1 MSPLEMLFRLEVEF
15 HRELRA
21 AVAHGTGDDGSLHTS
36 YALQSGYDQLLTAI
50 PVVSDRQIEQL
61 VERFVRAGDP
71 RDVFAAG
78 ESVKQLL
85 GLCLADA

>member
-1 MSPLEMLFRLEVEF
+1 MSPLEMLFRLEIEF
-15 HRELRA
+15 HRQLRLA
-21 AVAHGTGDDGSLHTS
+21 AARGAGNDGSLHTS
-36 YALQSGYDQLLTAI
+36 YALQSGYDQFLTAI
-50 PVVSDRQIEQL
+50 PVVADRQVEQL

-85 GLCLADA
+85 GLCLVDA